1 MTIRPYQTKAEEDI
15 LTAWQSCQRV
25 MFQLPTGGGK
35 TICVTNLI
43 RHLIVQGKRIMFI
56 AHREE
61 LISQAWQTFYKNK
74 IVSGIVKS
82 GIEPNWA
89 LPVQI
94 GSVQTMTRRKAL
106 PKADYFIIDE
116 AHHCLEDNSYGRI
129 IKEHY
134 PEAFV
139 LGVTAT
145 PYRLGGR
152 GFTKVF
158 DILIE
163 SVQLSDLIQMGYLVP
178 LRYFVSSIPDLTNVK
193 ITAGDYAEEQ
203 AAKAMGNAP
212 IVESY
217 KEHADGLTGLVFAV
231 TVEHSKKIVEQYTT
245 AGVRAEHV
253 DANTPLDIRRGIFQ
267 RLRDRTTLIVVN
279 VGIATEGVDIPN
291 IDFVQ
296 LARPT
301 KSLSLFFQMIGRG
314 TRADNEIIK
323 EGNSDEDRRFLI
335 SCSSKPHCII
345 LDNAGLW
352 AEHGLPDQ
360 PINWQKHFNGYKRPK
375 KTPEEMIEILE
386 YIAEDED
393 GRTVRTKIPKEVEG
407 LKLIEIRKTERDRIV
422 NLTSLKEFDRLYA
435 LFKNLPKINKP
446 GFKAYFEYREHCLR
460 NSFLMTDDVWA
471 YLDRRLVGEAADVE
485 RELQSQADK
494 KFEHIM
500 TRYGSNPKDKDFLMA
515 NVQKRLDKDFADLRR
530 VSVPAGFLKKEK
542 QKYETAT
549 KAGIELL
556 HVIPAEQRNSVPA

>member
-1 MTIRPYQTKAEEDI
+1 MIRAYQAKSEEEI
-15 LTAWQSCQRV
+15 LVAWQDCQRI

-43 RHLIVQGKRIMFI
+43 KRFILDRKRVMFI

-74 IVSGIVKS
+74 IISGIIKAGV
-82 GIEPNWA
+82 EPNWA
-89 LPVQI
+89 LPCQI

-106 PKADYFIIDE
+106 PQADYFIIDE
-116 AHHCLEDNSYGRI
+116 AHHCMEDNTYGKL

-134 PEAFV
+134 PNALV

-145 PYRLGGR
+145 PYRLGGK
-152 GFTKVF
+152 GFTKIF
-158 DILIE
+158 DRLIE
-163 SVQLSDLIQMGYLVP
+163 SVQLSDLIQMGFLVP
-178 LRYFVSSIPDLTNVK
+178 LRYFVSSIPDLSKVK

-203 AAKAMGNAP
+203 AAAAMGNAP

-217 KEHADGLTGLVFAV
+217 LDHADGKCGLVFAV
-231 TVEHSKKIVEQYTT
+231 TIEHSKKIVSQYQS
-245 AGVRAEHV
+245 AGIQAEHV
-253 DANTPLDIRRGIFQ
+253 DASTPLDARRGILQ
-267 RLRDRTTLIVVN
+267 RLREKRTRIVVN

-323 EGNSDEDRRFLI
+323 EGASDEHRRFLI

-360 PINWQKHFNGYKRPK
+360 PIDWQKHFNGYKRKK
-375 KTPEEMIEILE
+375 KTPEEMIEIIE
-386 YIAEDED
+386 YVAEDDD
-393 GRTVRTKIPKEVEG
+393 GTVTRTRIPKEVEG
-407 LKLIEIRKTERDRIV
+407 LKLIEIHKSEREKIV
-422 NLTSLKEFDRLYA
+422 NLTSLKEFDRLYG

-446 GFKAYFEYREHCLR
+446 GFKAYFEYRQYCHK
-460 NSFLMTDDVWA
+460 NSLLMTDDVWA
-471 YLDRRLVGEAADVE
+471 YLDRRLSGDFQEVE
-485 RELQSQADK
+485 HRKQADADR
-494 KFEHIM
+494 KFEHIAK
-500 TRYGSNPKDKDFLMA
+500 RYASNPRDKDMLMA
-515 NVQKRLDKDFADLRR
+515 SVQKKLNSDLSEIRR
-530 VSVPAGFLKKEK
+530 FSVPSGFLKKEK
-542 QKYETAT
+542 QKYISDNE
-549 KAGIELL
+549 KA
-556 HVIPAEQRNSVPA
+556 SV